1 MIRPTCAGVMWMAL
15 SYMFRNRYIALVL
28 SHCRHGNIAPLIDFI
43 DQIAFQKAP
52 INLQSHGVNFA
63 SSD

>member
-1 MIRPTCAGVMWMAL
+1 MWMAL